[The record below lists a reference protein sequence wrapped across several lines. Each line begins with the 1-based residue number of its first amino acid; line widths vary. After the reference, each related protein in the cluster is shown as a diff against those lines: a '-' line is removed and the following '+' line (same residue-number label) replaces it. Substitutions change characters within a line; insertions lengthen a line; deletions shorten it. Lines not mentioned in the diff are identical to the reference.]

1 MVTLTPEDPPTNPW
15 PFRCALA
22 LTLVTFPL
30 IWVGGLVT
38 TYDAGMAVPDWPGT
52 YGYNLFLY
60 PPRTWFAGPWDLF
73 IEHGHR
79 LLGSL
84 SGLLNIAL
92 VLAVFRW
99 DRRRWMRYYS
109 VGALAAVILQGLL
122 GGLRVLLDDRTLAM
136 IHGCAGPA
144 FLAICVSL
152 CVLTSE
158 TWQRLAARAAAS
170 PAVGGRRKRLMAHL
184 TSEPE
189 LTASI
194 AGAAYLQLVIGAL
207 MRHIPVTATPNFF
220 RWTVFAHLAVAG
232 ILLSFVVATAW
243 LSSRGRECGAR
254 GRGLVNVLLVLVVCQ
269 VLLGCATWVVNY
281 YWPGWVPD
289 WSITASYDVIEA
301 KGWVQAMVVTAHQAM
316 GSLIVGVSVWLML
329 LAHRRG
335 ASESRV
341 SAAGIP
347 LAGGSPA

>member
-1 MVTLTPEDPPTNPW
+1 MVTLTPEDPAGNPW

-92 VLAVFRW
+92 VWAVFRW

-144 FLAICVSL
+144 FLAVCVSL
-152 CVLTSE
+152 CVVTSG
-158 TWQRLAARAAAS
+158 TWQRLANPGAAS
-170 PAVGGRRKRLMAHL
+170 PAAAGGRSRLMSHL
-184 TSEPE
+184 TSVPE
-189 LTASI
+189 LAAATV
-194 AGAAYLQLVIGAL
+194 GAAYLQLVIGAL
-207 MRHIPVTATPNFF
+207 MRHVPVSATPNFF

-232 ILLSFVVATAW
+232 VLLSLVIAVAW
-243 LSSRGRECGAR
+243 LASRGRDRWAR
-254 GRGLVNVLLVLVVCQ
+254 GRGLGNVLLVLVVCQ

-289 WSITASYDVIEA
+289 WSVTARYDVIEA
-301 KGWVQAMVVTAHQAM
+301 KGWVQAMVVTAHQAV

-329 LAHRRG
+329 LAYRRG

-341 SAAGIP
+341 SGADIR
-347 LAGGSPA
+347 LAGGSAA